1 MADNNKQPTARELLT
16 SGYARHFEKH
26 QKSEKDRQVF
36 EVELTEQEKEHGSAH
51 YKMAKWYEQK
61 AKKEQS
67 GK

>member
-1 MADNNKQPTARELLT
+1 MAENNKQIARELLT
-16 SGYARHFEKH
+16 SGYAKNFEKH

-36 EVELTEQEKEHGSAH
+36 EVELTEQEKQHGSAH